1 MSTRVDQIV
10 AVLEEVWIRRA
21 LLGVFRERAV
31 PVVAERFGV
40 EPSTVHDKLVRQ
52 LGPDVATAVDFD
64 RLLVR
69 WLGGDGEPLR
79 QVLLRHALDRS
90 DEMRIETFFKEV
102 VPARAS

>member
-1 MSTRVDQIV
+1 MSARVDQIV

-31 PVVAERFGV
+31 PVVAKHFGV
-40 EPSTVHDKLVRQ
+40 ETSTVHDKLVRQ
-52 LGPDVATAVDFD
+52 LKPDVGSSVDFD

-90 DEMRIETFFKEV
+90 DEMRIETFFNEV
-102 VPARAS
+102 VSTRAS